1 MIVIKYLWY
10 YSFWFI
16 VRIGLRLY
24 YSKVKVTGLENI
36 PKNTPIIFGSN
47 HENAFI
53 DALLITTSNTRFD
66 HYLVRAGVFN
76 NPIAKAFFNSL
87 NLMPV
92 YRAQDG
98 VNPLEAN
105 KQIFK
110 ACFEALAKKYAV
122 MLFPEGEH
130 NLRRHR
136 RVLKKGISRIALGA
150 VNFEGGAQEVSV
162 VPVGVNYS
170 DHLGFRST
178 VHIVF
183 GKPIIVKKQE
193 ENAENYNKLTA
204 QFAEALSQVHV
215 SLDRKEYV
223 GLDAIFFHDQKA
235 HELINPER
243 INEAA
248 RKLSGKTDDI
258 HEIAEQKND
267 LEEKGMSFP
276 FRPVTPGEKLA
287 MLLLAPL
294 ALIGLLVNLPVL
306 LPVYLFVKTRVKEAE
321 FVASLKFGFSLLGF
335 CIWWWHLSGW
345 AYDYTSQWP
354 VAVLSIGVSFI
365 SLVSLNGFIRK
376 WKRFQLTRLLS
387 SDEEVKSMYLSF
399 VEKVDEI
406 RNGLFPNR

>member
-10 YSFWFI
+10 YSFWII

-24 YSKVKVTGLENI
+24 YKKVKVTGLENI

-66 HYLVRAGVFN
+66 HYLVRAGVFK

-105 KQIFK
+105 QQIFR

-130 NLRRHR
+130 NIRRHR
-136 RVLKKGISRIALGA
+136 RVLKKGITRIALGA
-150 VNFEGGAQEVSV
+150 VNFEGGTEALSV

-170 DHLGFRST
+170 DHTGFRST

-183 GKPIIVKKQE
+183 GEPIEVKKQE
-193 ENAENYNKLTA
+193 ENAANYNKLTA
-204 QFAEALSQVHV
+204 QITEALSKVHV
-215 SLDRKEYV
+215 SLDRTEYL
-223 GLDAIFFHDQKA
+223 GQEAIFFHDLDA
-235 HELINPER
+235 HELIDPDR
-243 INEAA
+243 INAA
-248 RKLSGKTDDI
+248 AEKLAGRESEIQAIAAERK
-258 HEIAEQKND
+258 A
-267 LEEKGMSFP
+267 LENQGLTFP
-276 FRPVTPGEKLA
+276 FRPTGNSEKLS
-287 MLLLAPL
+287 LVILAPF

-306 LPVYLFVKTRVKEAE
+306 LPVNLFIKSKVKEIE

-335 CIWWWHLSGW
+335 GIWWWHLYGW
-345 AYDYTSQWP
+345 VSEHFGQWYFGL
-354 VAVLSIGVSFI
+354 AGIAVSFLTMI
-365 SLVSLNGFIRK
+365 AMNGFVRK
-376 WKRFQLTRLLS
+376 WERFQMTRLLS
-387 SDEEVKSMYLSF
+387 SNKDLQSQYEIF
-399 VEKVDEI
+399 VDKIAKI
-406 RNGLFPNR
+406 RAELF

>member
-24 YSKVKVTGLENI
+24 YSKIKVTGLDRI

-105 KQIFK
+105 KQIFR

-130 NLRRHR
+130 NMRRHR

-150 VNFEGGAQEVSV
+150 VNFEGGAPSVSV

-170 DHLGFRST
+170 DHTGFRST

-183 GKPIIVKKQE
+183 GEPIVVEKQE

-204 QFAEALSQVHV
+204 QITEALSQVHV
-215 SLDRKEYV
+215 SLDRKEYL
-223 GLDAIFFHDQKA
+223 GLDAILFHDQNPYK
-235 HELINPER
+235 LINPNP
-243 INEAA
+243 INDAA
-248 RKLSGKTDDI
+248 EKLLNQPEELS
-258 HEIAEQKND
+258 EIASQKNK
-267 LEEKGMSFP
+267 LEELGMSFP
-276 FRPVTPGEKLA
+276 FRPISSSEQAV
-287 MLLLAPL
+287 MFLLSPL
-294 ALIGLLVNLPVL
+294 ALIGFVVNLPVL
-306 LPVYLFVKTRVKEAE
+306 LPVYLFIKTRVKEAE

-335 CIWWWHLSGW
+335 CIWWWYLGSW
-345 AYDYTSQWP
+345 AYDYSSEWL
-354 VAVLSIGVSFI
+354 VAAIGVSLSFI
-365 SLVSLNGFIRK
+365 SLVSLNGFIRRWERYK
-376 WKRFQLTRLLS
+376 MTRILS
-387 SDEEVKSMYLSF
+387 SDKKIKEMYRAF
-399 VEKVDEI
+399 VGKVDEI
-406 RNGLFPNR
+406 RKNLF

>member
-1 MIVIKYLWY
+1 MIIIKYLWY
-10 YSFWFI
+10 YTFWII

-24 YSKVKVTGLENI
+24 YRQVKVTGLENI

-66 HYLVRAGVFN
+66 HYLVRAGVFK
-76 NPIAKAFFNSL
+76 NPVAKAFFNSL

-105 KQIFK
+105 QQIFR

-130 NLRRHR
+130 NIRRHR

-150 VNFEGGAQEVSV
+150 VNFKGGAEEVSV

-170 DHLGFRST
+170 DHTGFRST

-183 GKPIIVKKQE
+183 GEPLVVKRQE
-193 ENAENYNKLTA
+193 ENAENYNKLTTSIT
-204 QFAEALSQVHV
+204 EALSKVHV
-215 SLDRKEYV
+215 SLDRTEYL
-223 GLDAIFFHDQKA
+223 GQEAIFFHDLDA
-235 HELINPER
+235 HTLINPHS
-243 INEAA
+243 INAA
-248 RKLSGKTDDI
+248 AKQLTGQEELVQSIAQDRKK
-258 HEIAEQKND
+258 
-267 LEEKGMSFP
+267 LEDQGLSFP
-276 FRPVTPGEKLA
+276 FRPISFADQLSLIA
-287 MLLLAPL
+287 LAPL
-294 ALIGLLVNLPVL
+294 ALIGLIVNLPVL
-306 LPVYLFVKTRVKEAE
+306 LPVNLFIKSKVKEIE

-335 CIWWWHLSGW
+335 GIWWWHLGGW
-345 AYDYTSQWP
+345 VSQFTGLWYIGG
-354 VAVLSIGVSFI
+354 LSIICSFI
-365 SLVSLNGFIRK
+365 SLIGLNGFVRK
-376 WKRFQLTRLLS
+376 WKRLQMSRLLS
-387 SDEEVKSMYLSF
+387 AQPNLQSEYNHF

-406 RNGLFPNR
+406 RAKLF

>member
-10 YSFWFI
+10 YSFWLI

-76 NPIAKAFFNSL
+76 NPIAKTFFNSL

-105 KQIFK
+105 KQIFR

-130 NLRRHR
+130 NMRRHR

-170 DHLGFRST
+170 DHMGFRST

-183 GKPIIVKKQE
+183 GEPIVVKKQE

-204 QFAEALSQVHV
+204 QITEALSQVHV
-215 SLDRKEYV
+215 SLDRKEYA
-223 GLDAIFFHDQKA
+223 GLDAIFFHDQKS
-235 HELINPER
+235 HELINPDI
-243 INEAA
+243 INAA
-248 RKLSGKTDDI
+248 AGKLSDRTEEVN
-258 HEIAEQKND
+258 EIAEQKKK

-276 FRPVTPGEKLA
+276 FRPISSIELA
-287 MLLLAPL
+287 IMFLISPF
-294 ALIGLLVNLPVL
+294 ALVGLMVNLPVL
-306 LPVYLFVKTRVKEAE
+306 LPVYLFIKTRVKEAE

-335 CIWWWHLSGW
+335 CIWWWHLGSW
-345 AYDYTSQWP
+345 VYDYSSQWP
-354 VAVLSIGVSFI
+354 IAAISVGLSFVCLVA
-365 SLVSLNGFIRK
+365 LNGFIRK
-376 WKRFQLTRLLS
+376 WNRYKITRLLS
-387 SDEEVKSMYLSF
+387 SDEKVKAMYSAF
-399 VEKVDEI
+399 VERVDEI
-406 RNGLFPNR
+406 RKDLF

>member
-10 YSFWFI
+10 YSFWLI

-105 KQIFK
+105 KQIFR

-130 NLRRHR
+130 NMRRHKR
-136 RVLKKGISRIALGA
+136 ILKKGISRIALGA

-170 DHLGFRST
+170 DHMGFRST

-183 GKPIIVKKQE
+183 GEPIVVKKQE

-204 QFAEALSQVHV
+204 QFTEALSQVHV
-215 SLDRKEYV
+215 SLDRNAYD
-223 GLDAIFFHDQKA
+223 GLDTIFFHDQKS
-235 HELINPER
+235 HELINPDI
-243 INEAA
+243 INAA
-248 RKLSGKTDDI
+248 AGKLSDRTEEVN
-258 HEIAEQKND
+258 EIAEQKKK
-267 LEEKGMSFP
+267 LEEKGLSFP
-276 FRPVTPGEKLA
+276 FRPISSSELA
-287 MLLLAPL
+287 VMVLLSPL
-294 ALIGLLVNLPVL
+294 ALIGLMVNLPVL
-306 LPVYLFVKTRVKEAE
+306 LPVYLFIKTRVKEAE

-335 CIWWWHLSGW
+335 CIWWWHLGNW
-345 AYDYTSQWP
+345 AYDYSSQWP
-354 VAVLSIGVSFI
+354 VAAISVGLCFI
-365 SLVSLNGFIRK
+365 CLVSLNGFVRK
-376 WKRFQLTRLLS
+376 WKRYQLTRLLS
-387 SDEEVKSMYLSF
+387 SDEKVKAMYRDF
-399 VEKVDEI
+399 VDRVDEI
-406 RNGLFPNR
+406 RKNLF

>member
-24 YSKVKVTGLENI
+24 YSKIKVTGLENI
-36 PKNTPIIFGSN
+36 PKRTPIIFGSN

-105 KQIFK
+105 KQIFR

-130 NLRRHR
+130 NMRRHR

-170 DHLGFRST
+170 DHMGFRST
-178 VHIVF
+178 VHIIF
-183 GKPIIVKKQE
+183 GEPIVVKKQE
-193 ENAENYNKLTA
+193 ESAENYNKLTS
-204 QFAEALSQVHV
+204 QITEALSQVHV
-215 SLDRKEYV
+215 SLDRREYA

-235 HELINPER
+235 HELIDPNK
-243 INEAA
+243 INAA
-248 RKLSGKTDDI
+248 AAKLAGRTEEVSL
-258 HEIAEQKND
+258 IAEQKKK

-276 FRPVTPGEKLA
+276 FKPMATSEKLA

-294 ALIGLLVNLPVL
+294 AFIGLLVNLPVL
-306 LPVYLFVKTRVKEAE
+306 LPVHLFIKTKVKEPE

-335 CIWWWHLSGW
+335 GIWWWHVASW
-345 AYDYTSQWP
+345 TYDYSSLWP
-354 VAVLSIGVSFI
+354 VAVLSLGLSFI
-365 SLVSLNGFIRK
+365 SLVSLNGFVRK

-387 SDEEVKSMYLSF
+387 SNEELKSMYLAF
-399 VEKVDEI
+399 VEKVDEV
-406 RNGLFPNR
+406 RSELFPNR